1 MGRILRSAKRYN
13 SSMSIEAK
21 WIKDARLSAG
31 LSQEKLATEMM
42 RRLNRRFDR
51 SVVQKM
57 EGEGRRVKA
66 DEMVAVHQITG
77 HPLPSSE
84 PLAVAPT
91 QAIDHLPPGAIIVP
105 DEKLIPAAIDVPVY
119 GVAAGNGSGD
129 GSFRLEEH
137 AVDYVR
143 RPPGIARAKDVY
155 AVYVTGE
162 SMYPVYRHGT
172 LLFIAPGRPISIGD
186 DVLICL
192 HPKEQGEP
200 DEYLIKRLVRRGSDT
215 LQVEQFNPPLP
226 LNFPVERVKRL
237 HKVLE
242 ARELVGI

>member
-1 MGRILRSAKRYN
+1 MARFMSSGNRYN
-13 SSMSIEAK
+13 SAMSVEAK
-21 WIKDARLSAG
+21 WIKEARLAAG
-31 LSQEKLATEMM
+31 LSQEKLAEALIS
-42 RRLNRRFDR
+42 RLGRRFDR

-57 EGEGRRVKA
+57 EAENRRVKA

-77 HPLPSSE
+77 HPLPSS
-84 PLAVAPT
+84 APMALPPT
-91 QAIDHLPPGAIIVP
+91 PSNLPPGAIVIS
-105 DEKLIPAAIDVPVY
+105 DEKLSPAPNDVPVY

-129 GSFRLEEH
+129 GSFRLEDH

-143 RPPGIARAKDVY
+143 RPPGVAHARDVY
-155 AVYVTGE
+155 AVYVTGD
-162 SMYPVYRHGT
+162 SMYPAHRHGA

-192 HPKEQGEP
+192 LPKEQGDP
-200 DEYLIKRLVRRGSDT
+200 DEYLIKRLVRRGAAAI
-215 LQVEQFNPPLP
+215 QVEQFNPPCL
-226 LNFPVERVKRL
+226 LDFPVERLKYL

>member
-1 MGRILRSAKRYN
+1 MTKPSESSAKLKALRIRAGM
-13 SSMSIEAK
+13 SMGDMAALLGKPKTSYQYYEDEFKKPFFDFQLVKQFAEILVPRGISEGDVMELAGIAQVKPLEAP
-21 WIKDARLSAG
+21 APG
-31 LSQEKLATEMM
+31 
-42 RRLNRRFDR
+42 
-51 SVVQKM
+51 
-57 EGEGRRVKA
+57 
-66 DEMVAVHQITG
+66 AVDNG
-77 HPLPSSE
+77 
-84 PLAVAPT
+84 
-91 QAIDHLPPGAIIVP
+91 LPPGAISVP
-105 DEKLIPAAIDVPVY
+105 AEFLLPAPIDVPVY

-186 DVLICL
+186 DVLVCL
-192 HPKEQGEP
+192 HPKAPGDP
-200 DEYLIKRLVRRGSDT
+200 DEYLIKRLVRRGAET
-215 LQVEQFNPPLP
+215 LHVEQFNPPLP
-226 LNFPVERVKRL
+226 LEFPVERVKHL

>member
-1 MGRILRSAKRYN
+1 MSRPSESSAKLKMLRV
-13 SSMSIEAK
+13 
-21 WIKDARLSAG
+21 RAG
-31 LSQEKLATEMM
+31 LSVGDMAAALGRPKSSYQYYEDEFKKPFFDFPLVKLFADVLVPRGVAE
-42 RRLNRRFDR
+42 DD
-51 SVVQKM
+51 VM
-57 EGEGRRVKA
+57 ELAGILKSRPSTARTPDIA
-66 DEMVAVHQITG
+66 D
-77 HPLPSSE
+77 SS
-84 PLAVAPT
+84 
-91 QAIDHLPPGAIIVP
+91 LPPGAIPVP
-105 DEKLIPAAIDVPVY
+105 AVALQPAPIDVPVY

-143 RPPGIARAKDVY
+143 RPPGIAHAKDVY

-186 DVLICL
+186 DVLVCL

-200 DEYLIKRLVRRGSDT
+200 DEYLIKRLVRRTAAGVT
-215 LQVEQFNPPLP
+215 VEQFTPPLQ
-226 LNFPVERVKRL
+226 LDFPADRVKHL